1 MAPKRIGILG
11 GTFDPVHLG
20 HLIPAEY
27 AFNHLKLDSLLL
39 VPAGNPVHRPRQILA
54 PAEHRLRMC
63 RLAVEPLPGFGVS
76 DIEITRSEP
85 SYTVLTLEH
94 FRETLGP
101 ASRLRQSPP
110 EADGGRTAGKPGA
123 DLFLLAGDDNLPL
136 LHTWRRL
143 PDILALAT
151 VVLLPRPG
159 VGNPDLG
166 PLRKV
171 VGPECLDRVLA
182 HRVPGPLVPISAT
195 DIRRRVGAGK
205 SIRGLVPAPVADYIA
220 SHGLYR
226 SPDASAG

>member
-1 MAPKRIGILG
+1 MVSKRIGILG

-54 PAEHRLRMC
+54 PAEHRLHMC
-63 RLAVEPLPGFGVS
+63 RLAVGPLPSFGVS
-76 DIEITRSEP
+76 DIEVTRSEP

-94 FRETLGP
+94 FRETLGV
-101 ASRLRQSPP
+101 AV
-110 EADGGRTAGKPGA
+110 ATKPGA

-159 VGNPDLG
+159 VGDPDLE

-171 VGPECLDRVLA
+171 AGPECLDRLLA
-182 HRVPGPLVPISAT
+182 HRIPGPLVPISAT
-195 DIRRRVGAGK
+195 DIRRRVAAGK

-220 SHGLYR
+220 SRGLYR
-226 SPDASAG
+226 SPEASAG

>member
-20 HLIPAEY
+20 HLVPAEY
-27 AFNHLKLDSLLL
+27 AFDHLKLDSLLL
-39 VPAGNPVHRPRQILA
+39 VPAGSPVHRPRQILA

-94 FRETLGP
+94 FRKTLGP
-101 ASRLRQSPP
+101 
-110 EADGGRTAGKPGA
+110 DA

-151 VVLLPRPG
+151 VVLLPRPS
-159 VGNPDLG
+159 VPNPDLG

-171 VGPECLDRVLA
+171 VGPERLKHLLA
-182 HRVPGPLVPISAT
+182 NRVPGPLVPISAT
-195 DIRRRVGAGK
+195 DIRRRVAAGK
-205 SIRGLVPAPVADYIA
+205 SIRGLVPASVADYIA
-220 SHGLYR
+220 SRGLYR
-226 SPDASAG
+226 SPEANAG

>member
-76 DIEITRSEP
+76 DIEVTRSEP

-94 FRETLGP
+94 FRETLCV
-101 ASRLRQSPP
+101 AM
-110 EADGGRTAGKPGA
+110 ATKPGA

-220 SHGLYR
+220 SRGLYR